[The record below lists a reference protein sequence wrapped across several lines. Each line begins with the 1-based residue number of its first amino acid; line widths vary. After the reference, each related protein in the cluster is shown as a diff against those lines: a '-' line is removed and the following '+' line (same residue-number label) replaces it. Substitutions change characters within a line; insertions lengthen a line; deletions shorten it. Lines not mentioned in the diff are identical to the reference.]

1 MLGAR
6 KNRKLPI
13 FGKFWCDILQSII
26 LKSKK
31 TSCTFAVVPP
41 QWGVAITIF
50 TPTLLSLTGCTSG
63 SELVRIAVVLLV
75 HCCSH
80 ARPSPILY
88 SRWRGSRPC
97 VCGRHAWNGVPP
109 GQPACCNGRP
119 PRTPTGAPR
128 ETGRQS
134 YKTSTA
140 PMDVFLPAVRA
151 PGLFYLRGLRGSH
164 LLEAQLWSMV
174 LNNGR

>member
-134 YKTSTA
+134 YKA
-140 PMDVFLPAVRA
+140 
-151 PGLFYLRGLRGSH
+151 LFSSPQKAKSFQDSPSHRILRHMHES
-164 LLEAQLWSMV
+164 
-174 LNNGR
+174 LNIDESKN